1 MAGEM
6 VAYRACVSTAVLQGP
21 PGVVAHLLEAGV
33 EPVGDSAINC
43 PPTLTSL
50 ATSVASV
57 VSSGRRT
64 RSPEKPWSSA
74 TSARNR
80 PIAHT
85 PGSLPAGS
93 EPAPRCS
100 PWRVAANEA
109 AVSLSAGSEPAPRSG
124 GRFRRRL
131 QPHAGDRE
139 EPDGSAR
146 PQPRTP

>member
-1 MAGEM
+1 
-6 VAYRACVSTAVLQGP
+6 
-21 PGVVAHLLEAGV
+21 
-33 EPVGDSAINC
+33 
-43 PPTLTSL
+43 
-50 ATSVASV
+50 
-57 VSSGRRT
+57 
-64 RSPEKPWSSA
+64 SSA
-74 TSARNR
+74 MSARNR

-93 EPAPRCS
+93 EPAPRRS

-109 AVSLSAGSEPAPRSG
+109 ADPLSAGSEPAPRSG

-146 PQPRTP
+146 PQPRTPLPGGHLLERPGARRAGQRVVEIEDGAHLAGSPRRRGPDRLADRPD